1 MSEEENATVTVS
13 AATEPPRAT
22 PSVLPAAPFG
32 EVIKK
37 FMNPL
42 KYFTEVNGRARRGEY
57 WSAVL
62 MVLLPSIVLGMIAGF
77 LTFAMRS
84 LTVYIIMTLPI
95 TILGLFMIPVT
106 IRRWHDVGA
115 TGWIAVITLAVTGF
129 PCSAIPIL
137 GSILSFIAGVTC
149 LVFFCIPG
157 RKGDNAYGADP
168 CDPAAVDPPGSK
180 KEPWQALIFTAIGL
194 TVLTWIWNVY
204 STYVSIQAV
213 NEALAGLSA
222 LFSM

>member
-1 MSEEENATVTVS
+1 MSEEENTTVP
-13 AATEPPRAT
+13 AATEPPSAT

-32 EVIKK
+32 DVFRK

-62 MVLLPSIVLGMIAGF
+62 IVALPAAILGLLAGF
-77 LTFAMRS
+77 LAIIMRS
-84 LTVYIIMTLPI
+84 LTVFIILTLPMA
-95 TILGLFMIPVT
+95 ILGLFMIPVT
-106 IRRWHDVGA
+106 IRRWHDLGA
-115 TGWIAVITLAVTGF
+115 TGWIAIITLAVTGF

-137 GSILSFIAGVTC
+137 GSILSFIASVTC
-149 LVFFCIPG
+149 LVFFCISG

-168 CDPAAVDPPGSK
+168 CDPAAVDPAGSK
-180 KEPWQALIFTAIGL
+180 KEPWQPLIFTAIGL
-194 TVLTWIWNVY
+194 TVLTWVWSVY
-204 STYVSIQAV
+204 STYVSIQEM
-213 NEALAGLSA
+213 NKALKGFSS